1 MAFLEGMEIL
11 NSKEKKEFYSKLY
24 EQWGI
29 EFHTEHGLL
38 KNSEDKIY
46 LMNNAISTIDTS
58 KLRINSLGLYIA
70 EWKKHSLRL
79 SIEGSQ
85 LLGPMAQKNTI
96 EISKEESGRWLM
108 GEDLKAQEEVKGY
121 AIIKHKKDFLGSGHV
136 KEGVITNFVGK
147 NRRTSAVHE

>member
-1 MAFLEGMEIL
+1 MVFLEGMAIL
-11 NSKEKKEFYSKLY
+11 NSKEKKEFYAKLK
-24 EQWGI
+24 EQWDI

-46 LMNNAISTIDTS
+46 FMNNALSSIDPS
-58 KLRINSLGLYIA
+58 KLRINCLGLYIA

-85 LLGPMAQKNTI
+85 LLGPLAQSNVI
-96 EISKEESGRWLM
+96 EITKEETGKWLM
-108 GEDLKAQEEVKGY
+108 GEDLRTNESVRGY
-121 AIIKHKKDFLGSGHV
+121 ALIKCGNDFLGSGHV
-136 KEGVITNFVGK
+136 KEGIITNFVGK